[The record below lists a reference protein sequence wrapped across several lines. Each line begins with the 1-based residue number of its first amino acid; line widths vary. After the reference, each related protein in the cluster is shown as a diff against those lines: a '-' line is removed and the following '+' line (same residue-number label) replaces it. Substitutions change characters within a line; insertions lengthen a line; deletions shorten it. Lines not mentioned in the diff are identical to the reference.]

1 MKKII
6 ACIGTFFALV
16 ALSTQAKNP
25 YLLQTADRSAMEHW
39 VDSVFESLSPKERIA
54 QLLVITVRNSDT
66 PQNRKTLQRLIQEQK
81 IGGLL
86 FDSGT
91 AKDQANLTNYCQSLS
106 KVPLMITLDGEWGL
120 AMRLSDTPRFPVNM
134 MLGAVQ
140 NDSLLYEYGRAVGK
154 QCRRMGIH
162 VNFAPVLDINS
173 NPRNP
178 VIGKRSFGESLKNVS
193 SKAIAY
199 AKGLE
204 SVGVMAVAKHFPGHG
219 DTSEDSHK
227 TLPLVPHSKERLMST
242 EIPPFKAYIDSG
254 LSGIMVGH
262 LNIPAW
268 DATNTPSSLSPII
281 TRELLCDSL
290 NFEGLIFTDALKM
303 KGASKFGNTALRAI
317 LAGNDIALNPSK
329 PEEQLNSILS
339 AIEQGKITQ
348 QAIDEKCKKVL
359 RYKYVFGLA
368 NYTPIKTKN
377 LIEDLNAPEYDALNR
392 KLNSEAMTL
401 LRNSQNL
408 IPITHLNKG
417 RIAVVSVGN
426 DTESV
431 FQKTITLY
439 ADNVGRF
446 DDSNPLPSLLD
457 TLKHYDKIILAVHSG
472 KAEHR
477 ARIGRI
483 CQTGKAIVACF
494 LSPYQMNRLSHEL
507 THCKTLLLAYEN
519 TSLAQEYA
527 AQALFGGYAIKGK
540 LPVSLEGS
548 FKLEEGIYIPK
559 CRLGYAI
566 PESVDMDSWIL
577 SAVDSIIAQGIK
589 EEAFPGCQLLVTRQ
603 GTVVWNKAYGY
614 FDYETHRHAVATND
628 LYDLASV
635 SKATGTLPAIMKA
648 YDNGRIDLNKP
659 MSKYFAPLR
668 NTDKKSLTIKEALLH
683 ETGMPASLQMTSVI
697 IDPNSFTKPLIKR
710 RKSSIYSIQIGNN
723 AFANCN
729 AQLRKDLLSSRKSDR
744 FPMII
749 AQNLYG
755 SKSLPDTLI
764 NHIIECKLR
773 PSKRY
778 LYSCLN
784 FVLLKETVES
794 ATGIAMDK
802 YLQQNIYG
810 PLGMQTTGYRPLDR
824 FPTERIAPTECDNFY
839 RKQQLI
845 GYVHD
850 ETACFF
856 GGVQGNAG
864 LFSNA
869 NDLAKLCQMWLN
881 KGTYGNERIL
891 SPKTVELFLTEKSS
905 TSRRGLGFDK
915 PDMENPEKSPTAIE
929 ASASTIGHLGFTG
942 TCFWI
947 DPEQE
952 LIYIFLCNRVYPSR
966 THGALS
972 QLNIRPE
979 LFSTIYRSI
988 KNHSK

>member
-39 VDSVFESLSPKERIA
+39 VDSVFETLSPKERIA

-106 KVPLMITLDGEWGL
+106 KVPLMVTLDGEWGL

-154 QCRRMGIH
+154 QCKRMGIH

-268 DATNTPSSLSPII
+268 DATNT
-281 TRELLCDSL
+281 
-290 NFEGLIFTDALKM
+290 
-303 KGASKFGNTALRAI
+303 
-317 LAGNDIALNPSK
+317 
-329 PEEQLNSILS
+329 EEQLNSILS
-339 AIEQGKITQ
+339 AIEQGEITQ

-377 LIEDLNAPEYDALNR
+377 LIEDLNATEYDALNR

-431 FQKTITLY
+431 FQ
-439 ADNVGRF
+439 
-446 DDSNPLPSLLD
+446 
-457 TLKHYDKIILAVHSG
+457 
-472 KAEHR
+472 
-477 ARIGRI
+477 
-483 CQTGKAIVACF
+483 
-494 LSPYQMNRLSHEL
+494 
-507 THCKTLLLAYEN
+507 
-519 TSLAQEYA
+519 
-527 AQALFGGYAIKGK
+527 
-540 LPVSLEGS
+540 
-548 FKLEEGIYIPK
+548 
-559 CRLGYAI
+559 
-566 PESVDMDSWIL
+566 
-577 SAVDSIIAQGIK
+577 
-589 EEAFPGCQLLVTRQ
+589 
-603 GTVVWNKAYGY
+603 
-614 FDYETHRHAVATND
+614 
-628 LYDLASV
+628 
-635 SKATGTLPAIMKA
+635 
-648 YDNGRIDLNKP
+648 
-659 MSKYFAPLR
+659 
-668 NTDKKSLTIKEALLH
+668 
-683 ETGMPASLQMTSVI
+683 
-697 IDPNSFTKPLIKR
+697 
-710 RKSSIYSIQIGNN
+710 
-723 AFANCN
+723 
-729 AQLRKDLLSSRKSDR
+729 
-744 FPMII
+744 
-749 AQNLYG
+749 
-755 SKSLPDTLI
+755 
-764 NHIIECKLR
+764 
-773 PSKRY
+773 
-778 LYSCLN
+778 
-784 FVLLKETVES
+784 
-794 ATGIAMDK
+794 
-802 YLQQNIYG
+802 
-810 PLGMQTTGYRPLDR
+810 
-824 FPTERIAPTECDNFY
+824 
-839 RKQQLI
+839 
-845 GYVHD
+845 
-850 ETACFF
+850 
-856 GGVQGNAG
+856 
-864 LFSNA
+864 
-869 NDLAKLCQMWLN
+869 
-881 KGTYGNERIL
+881 
-891 SPKTVELFLTEKSS
+891 
-905 TSRRGLGFDK
+905 
-915 PDMENPEKSPTAIE
+915 
-929 ASASTIGHLGFTG
+929 
-942 TCFWI
+942 
-947 DPEQE
+947 
-952 LIYIFLCNRVYPSR
+952 
-966 THGALS
+966 
-972 QLNIRPE
+972 
-979 LFSTIYRSI
+979 
-988 KNHSK
+988 